1 MPDCCEDLAS
11 IRVVVVEKSAC
22 TEPVYFADI
31 RVYLDFTAH
40 TKDFRYRRSTIPMI
54 SVLVARKRRREDMR
68 PTETST
74 VTLELN
80 PTIRVFCEEEGW

>member
-1 MPDCCEDLAS
+1 MLYFVFFVEMETP
-11 IRVVVVEKSAC
+11 VVVVEKSAC

-54 SVLVARKRRREDMR
+54 SVLA
-68 PTETST
+68 TSGI
-74 VTLELN
+74 VCAAFKIL
-80 PTIRVFCEEEGW
+80 PDVYGA